1 MHVDNSASTE
11 PRPREKLQIKGAAAL
26 SDLELLTVLLG
37 SGIRGRSASV
47 LARELLP
54 IIDRYAERLE
64 TSIVAQ
70 VPGVG
75 VAKASL
81 LAAALEFSRRRIRPG
96 GVKIRSSADV
106 LPLVRHLADR
116 RQEHFIAISLNGAH
130 EVIATRVVT
139 IGLVN
144 STQVHAREVFS
155 DPISDR
161 ACAVIV
167 AHNHPSGCV
176 EPSIEDAQVTK
187 SLREAGR
194 ILGIKLLD
202 HIVFGPNSHYSFAE
216 HGGI

>member
-1 MHVDNSASTE
+1 MHADFSGSTE
-11 PRPREKLQIKGAAAL
+11 PLPREKLHIKGAAAL

-54 IIDRYAERLE
+54 IIDRYAERLDA
-64 TSIVAQ
+64 SVVAQ

-75 VAKASL
+75 IAKASL
-81 LAAALEFSRRRIRPG
+81 LAAALEFSRRRIRPC
-96 GVKIRSSADV
+96 GVKIKCSADV

-116 RQEHFIAISLNGAH
+116 RQEHFVAISLNGAH

-176 EPSIEDAQVTK
+176 DPSIEDAQVTA
-187 SLREAGR
+187 SLKESGK

-202 HIVFGPNSHYSFAE
+202 HIVFTATSHYSFADE
-216 HGGI
+216 GSL